1 MSLLRQIYCINH
13 KKGDFIMKKFSVLTS
28 RTEAVDFLYQTV
40 GGRYDADHN
49 RFYPDVSR
57 WLRMG
62 GYDFHIV
69 GHTVTRCSCGS
80 SKLLRGFGQTL
91 YDVLSQSYIDMES
104 MSIISPV
111 SLDKG
116 SVEGDYRYLCQ
127 RLNTLFFFHF
137 GLGMEDIG
145 EVFMDIDECIR
156 QYQTRSRQVQKEIA

>member
-1 MSLLRQIYCINH
+1 M
-13 KKGDFIMKKFSVLTS
+13 GKFSVLTS

-40 GGRYDADHN
+40 GGRYDADLN
-49 RFYPDVSR
+49 RFYPSVSR

-62 GYDFHIV
+62 GYDFHID

-80 SKLLRGFGQTL
+80 SKLLRSFGQRL

-116 SVEGDYRYLCQ
+116 SVEGDYRYLCS
-127 RLNTLFFFHF
+127 RMNTLFFFHF

-156 QYQTRSRQVQKEIA
+156 QYQTRSRQVHKEIA

>member
-1 MSLLRQIYCINH
+1 
-13 KKGDFIMKKFSVLTS
+13 MKKFSVLTS
-28 RTEAVDFLYQTV
+28 RKEAINFLYQTV

-62 GYDFHIV
+62 GYDFNIE

-80 SKLLRGFGQTL
+80 SKLLRSVGQRL
-91 YDVLSQSYIDMES
+91 YDVLLQAYIDLES
-104 MSIISPV
+104 MSIINPV
-111 SLDKG
+111 SVDKG
-116 SVEGDYRYLCQ
+116 SVEGDYMYLCS
-127 RLNTLFFFHF
+127 RMNTIFFFYF

-156 QYQTRSRQVQKEIA
+156 QYQTRSRQVQKDIA

>member
-1 MSLLRQIYCINH
+1 M
-13 KKGDFIMKKFSVLTS
+13 GKFSVLTS

-40 GGRYDADHN
+40 GGRYDADLN
-49 RFYPDVSR
+49 RFYPAVRS

-62 GYDFHIV
+62 GYNFRIV
-69 GHTVTRCSCGS
+69 GDTVTRCSCGS
-80 SKLLRGFGQTL
+80 SKLLRSFGQRL
-91 YDVLSQSYIDMES
+91 YDVLSHSYIDMES

-116 SVEGDYRYLCQ
+116 SVEGDYRYLCS
-127 RLNTLFFFHF
+127 RMNTIFFFHF